1 MEYTYK
7 ILDEV
12 YYWMLSKQKNIEIRL
27 LKEKAEKIQ
36 TGDFITFNNRDH
48 EGQFIKV
55 KVIDKNIFENI
66 EELLKMYDSN
76 NIMPNNTAEELKELL
91 TEIYGEELAAKKLVA
106 FKFEYISSDKEKS
119 YEGNFY

>member
-1 MEYTYK
+1 M
-7 ILDEV
+7 
-12 YYWMLSKQKNIEIRL
+12 
-27 LKEKAEKIQ
+27 
-36 TGDFITFNNRDH
+36 
-48 EGQFIKV
+48 

-76 NIMPNNTAEELKELL
+76 NIMPNHTAKELKELL
-91 TEIYGEELAAKKLVA
+91 TEIYGEELATKKLVA

>member
-36 TGDFITFNNRDH
+36 AGDFITFNNKDH

-76 NIMPNNTAEELKELL
+76 NIMPNHTAEELKELL
-91 TEIYGEELAAKKLVA
+91 TEIYGSELATKKLVA
-106 FKFEYISSDKEKS
+106 FKFEYISSDKGRS